1 MHLSNCISIIASQDI
16 LQIKLPDDSRRNGL
30 YAMRY
35 MGRAVT
41 RDQER
46 PPYLLPELR
55 NLALQGDKG
64 EIAKEGT
71 RPD

>member
-1 MHLSNCISIIASQDI
+1 M
-16 LQIKLPDDSRRNGL
+16 KLPDDSRRNGL